1 MAMRSK
7 TSFPTLLEHDQLK
20 CDVIAS
26 CELAAEV
33 NFTHRHESCIDI
45 LILLMS
51 QNVFLKF
58 YYLIITDY
66 FKSFGLLLY
75 LDKILFHI

>member
-1 MAMRSK
+1 MRSK

-20 CDVIAS
+20 CDVTAS

-58 YYLIITDY
+58 Y
-66 FKSFGLLLY
+66 
-75 LDKILFHI
+75 